1 MRDSPKIVQL
11 VAAASLLLVV
21 CAPRIIKGLTHTPL
35 HQEHMVASLAPQRI
49 ASVSLV
55 SDTILLRLL
64 GTEHLAAVSWVIDW
78 AEHSPLAGQVPAF
91 IPRLTGDPEAIV
103 ALQPDLTVAATHS
116 TPGLAATLRT
126 TGLEVL
132 ELSTASSLEAVISD
146 VQQVGMRVGAATQAA
161 RWSNELRTRIATVES
176 HARRRPKFRV
186 LIVDSGYAQG
196 LCTLADDLLLRLN
209 AINPVRQAGLQ
220 GALVLDAE
228 RLLAWQPQVIFVAV
242 SPASAGAD
250 ARAELAQIPGYTVLQ
265 HAREWSPLRV
275 VGIARSALSSVSPLA
290 VDALE
295 AMDRI
300 LEELEQ

>member
-1 MRDSPKIVQL
+1 MRDSPKIMQL
-11 VAAASLLLVV
+11 VAAASLLLAV
-21 CAPRIIKGLTHTPL
+21 CAPKIIKGLTQTPR
-35 HQEHMVASLAPQRI
+35 HQEHTVASPAPRRI

-64 GTEHLAAVSWVIDW
+64 GTERLAAVSWVIDW

-103 ALQPDLTVAATHS
+103 ALQPELTITATHS

-132 ELSTASSLEAVISD
+132 ELSTASSLEAVIGD
-146 VQQVGMRVGAATQAA
+146 VQRVGMRVGAAAQAA
-161 RWSNELRTRIATVES
+161 RWSSELRTRMATVES
-176 HARRRPKFRV
+176 HARRRPKFQV

-196 LCTLADDLLLRLN
+196 LGTLADDLLLRLN
-209 AINPVRQAGLQ
+209 TISPVRQAGLQ
-220 GALVLDAE
+220 GTLVLDAE

-242 SPASAGAD
+242 SPSRAGAD
-250 ARAELAQIPGYTVLQ
+250 ARAELAQIPGFALLRY
-265 HAREWSPLRV
+265 AREWSPLRV

-300 LEELEQ
+300 LEELES